1 MPRVRLMDRTCLLL
15 LPPGLA
21 SSGARS
27 ELSRVN
33 LMSLDPAVKVVH
45 ARPRTVVRTV
55 GQPGMI
61 GAYERTALYA
71 KVSGFVQRWNVDI
84 GARVKAGTTLV
95 ELNCSAANRLPRVIT
110 SRGVSS

>member
-27 ELSRVN
+27 EPSRAEP
-33 LMSLDPAVKVVH
+33 LSLDPAVKVVH

-55 GQPGMI
+55 GQPGVI
-61 GAYERTALYA
+61 GAYERTALSRMFPA
-71 KVSGFVQRWNVDI
+71 S
-84 GARVKAGTTLV
+84 
-95 ELNCSAANRLPRVIT
+95 
-110 SRGVSS
+110 SRGGTWTPAPGRRQARRWSS